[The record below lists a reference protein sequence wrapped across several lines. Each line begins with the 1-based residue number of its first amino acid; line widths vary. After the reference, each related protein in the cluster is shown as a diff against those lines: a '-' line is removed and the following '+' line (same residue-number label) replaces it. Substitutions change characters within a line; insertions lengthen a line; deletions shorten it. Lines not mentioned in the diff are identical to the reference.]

1 MMPSEQN
8 PALRSTELFP
18 REGLLTAPVLLLAE
32 HILGSIPLWE
42 VKRKKSG
49 EGLREKEVVRE
60 VFFRGELRKIP
71 LVIYASGNLG
81 LPNSVDL
88 ELFRG
93 FERWALAEL
102 GREKTL
108 PTVVKI
114 SGAEIL
120 HYAGK
125 ESSGRAYAEVDR
137 FFLRMAGTM
146 IAAGR
151 SKTSFDET
159 ESDRSLE
166 ETGGKVRLR
175 TKKGIA
181 FKIFGTVV
189 VPGQVNGTG
198 HLADKYE
205 IELAP
210 WYRESLL
217 NGNCFVIDHA
227 LFAGMRGSL
236 SKLLHQ
242 LLHNLFY
249 LGKGHAEQRYSD
261 LVGFWQLSRYSSRSR
276 VMEQFAEAH
285 SELTAREFLQR
296 WEVVPIETD
305 GKKDFVLVWD
315 AGAAWWKT
323 ESQYAELKAKYELG
337 EASGRVDR
345 EATVMDPFLSG
356 LPDVVN
362 VDAQALGD
370 DPTAALRLLHEVM
383 ELSGRRK
390 DPGVWEKWWKRAIKT
405 VPHAFIWRRIGEVRE
420 RKARGEQINM
430 GSYLSRLVKIDAR
443 RVGAAWAAESE
454 KEGSRS

>member
-1 MMPSEQN
+1 MTHSERN
-8 PALRSTELFP
+8 PIHRSAELLP
-18 REGLLTAPVLLLAE
+18 REALLTAPVLLLAE

-42 VKRKKSG
+42 VKRKKAG

-108 PTVVKI
+108 PAIVKL

-146 IAAGR
+146 IAVGR
-151 SKTSFDET
+151 SKTSLEEG
-159 ESDRSLE
+159 ESDRTIEDSSSSS
-166 ETGGKVRLR
+166 RIR

-181 FKIFGTVV
+181 IKIFGTVV
-189 VPGQVNGTG
+189 LPGQVNANGQ
-198 HLADKYE
+198 LVDKYE

-217 NGNCFVIDHA
+217 NGNCFVIDHS
-227 LFAGMRGSL
+227 LFAEMRGSL

-261 LVGFWQLSRYSSRSR
+261 LVGFWQLSRYTSRSR
-276 VMEQFAEAH
+276 VIEQFAEAH
-285 SELTAREFLQR
+285 GELSAREFLQR
-296 WEVVPIETD
+296 WEVVPVETD
-305 GKKDFVLVWD
+305 GKKDFILVWD

-323 ESQYAELKAKYELG
+323 ESRYADMKAKYGLG
-337 EASGRVDR
+337 DASGFADR
-345 EATVMDPFLSG
+345 GATVMDPFLSG
-356 LPDVVN
+356 IPEVLESDRET
-362 VDAQALGD
+362 LGD
-370 DPTAALRLLHEVM
+370 DPTASLRLLHEVM
-383 ELSGRRK
+383 ELSGLRK
-390 DPGVWEKWWKRAIKT
+390 DPVVWEKWWKRAIMT
-405 VPHAFIWRRIGEVRE
+405 VPHPFIWRRIGEVRE
-420 RKARGEQINM
+420 RKARGERINM
-430 GSYLSRLVKIDAR
+430 GSYLSKLVKIDAQKC
-443 RVGAAWAAESE
+443 GASWAVRQDR
-454 KEGSRS
+454 EG

>member
-1 MMPSEQN
+1 MRLSLIDRSKRLEARYGFGPKK
-8 PALRSTELFP
+8 AL
-18 REGLLTAPVLLLAE
+18 
-32 HILGSIPLWE
+32 PL
-42 VKRKKSG
+42 R
-49 EGLREKEVVRE
+49 
-60 VFFRGELRKIP
+60 F
-71 LVIYASGNLG
+71 
-81 LPNSVDL
+81 
-88 ELFRG
+88 
-93 FERWALAEL
+93 L
-102 GREKTL
+102 GRL
-108 PTVVKI
+108 
-114 SGAEIL
+114 
-120 HYAGK
+120 
-125 ESSGRAYAEVDR
+125 SS
-137 FFLRMAGTM
+137 
-146 IAAGR
+146 
-151 SKTSFDET
+151 
-159 ESDRSLE
+159 
-166 ETGGKVRLR
+166 
-175 TKKGIA
+175 
-181 FKIFGTVV
+181 
-189 VPGQVNGTG
+189 PGQVNGTG

-390 DPGVWEKWWKRAIKT
+390 DPGFGKSGGNGRSRPCPMRLSGAVL
-405 VPHAFIWRRIGEVRE
+405 E
-420 RKARGEQINM
+420 RCGNGKLEA
-430 GSYLSRLVKIDAR
+430 SRLI
-443 RVGAAWAAESE
+443 WAVI
-454 KEGSRS
+454 